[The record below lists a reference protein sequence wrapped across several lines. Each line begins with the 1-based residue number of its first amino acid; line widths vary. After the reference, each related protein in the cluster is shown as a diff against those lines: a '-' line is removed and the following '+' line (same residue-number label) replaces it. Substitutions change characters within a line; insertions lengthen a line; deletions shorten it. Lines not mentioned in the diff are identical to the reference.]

1 MSFVTTGQ
9 GRGQAFV
16 QAVLSQDSAS
26 LAAQEAEIVR
36 RVRNEVSRLRAQ
48 AQAEASREA
57 QAEAATQLAV
67 ETAALHSA
75 RDALTAAC
83 AELAAPLAGKEAELA
98 ELVTDLAF
106 RLTCHITGT
115 QAATDPAALQTLV
128 TKLLTEAAAERAPQQ
143 SLRLRLHPTDHA
155 YLAPLIPPETA
166 TLHADP
172 GLTPGSA
179 LLEFQ
184 SPDNDPAPE
193 WNASLPARL
202 ATLQTALGLPGDA
215 SSA

>member
-26 LAAQEAEIVR
+26 LAAQEAEIAR
-36 RVRNEVSRLRAQ
+36 RVRNEVARLRAQ
-48 AQAEASREA
+48 AQTEASREA
-57 QAEAATQLAV
+57 QAEAAMQLAV

-83 AELAAPLAGKEAELA
+83 AELAAPLAGKEAALA

-106 RLTCHITGT
+106 RLACHITGT

-128 TKLLTEAAAERAPQQ
+128 TKLLTEAAAERAPEQT
-143 SLRLRLHPTDHA
+143 LRLRLHPADHA
-155 YLAPLIPPETA
+155 HLAPLITPETA
-166 TLHADP
+166 TLQPDTSLAP
-172 GLTPGSA
+172 GGA
-179 LLEFQ
+179 ILEFL
-184 SPDNDPAPE
+184 SPANDPAPE

-202 ATLQTALGLPGDA
+202 ATLQTALGLPGEA
-215 SSA
+215 PSA